1 MNQGLMLRLWYS
13 LLFAV
18 VIGIASGYHV
28 LGVSRDY
35 QNYFEFFDLVRNSID
50 YWSINY
56 RFEPGFAAL
65 VFWLTHAG
73 LNNYWVYS
81 VIIGFIV
88 FIKYFSIDFSESYW
102 LALLIFTIY
111 LASRYIVLFEMT
123 VLRAACAFSL
133 AFFVFF
139 RKTTNSIRIREL
151 LILGAATLF
160 HYSAVVFFV
169 IYFSNPASRL
179 RVVLVALITFLVI
192 YFTKNLALMYLP
204 EYVSVF
210 STYQDLGKANILP
223 IPFAI
228 DIVFLIF
235 ILFAFEASDSAMRY
249 AAMGIALSVAFHF
262 SLVDYS
268 VFASRFRE
276 LLSVFILIY
285 VVRTVYCDD
294 SRVRSVSVLYV
305 LLTGLIHLYGY
316 FVYDPLL
323 S

>member
-1 MNQGLMLRLWYS
+1 MNQGLVLRLWYS

-35 QNYFEFFDLVRNSID
+35 ENYFEFFDLVRNSID

-65 VFWLTHAG
+65 VFGLTHVG
-73 LNNYWVYS
+73 LNNYLVYS
-81 VIIGFIV
+81 VIISLIV

-102 LALLIFTIY
+102 LALIVFTIY
-111 LASRYIVLFEMT
+111 SASRYIVLFEMT

-151 LILGAATLF
+151 LILGVSALF
-160 HYSAVVFFV
+160 HYSAVVFFIV
-169 IYFSNPASRL
+169 YFSNPMSRL
-179 RVVLVALITFLVI
+179 RVALVALITFLAI

-210 STYQDLGKANILP
+210 ATYQDLGKATILP

-228 DIVFLIF
+228 DIAFLVF
-235 ILFAFEASDSAMRY
+235 ILFMFEASDSAMRY
-249 AAMGIALSVAFHF
+249 AAMGIALSIAFHF

-294 SRVRSVSVLYV
+294 IRVRSVSVLYV
-305 LLTGLIHLYGY
+305 LLTGFIHLYGY